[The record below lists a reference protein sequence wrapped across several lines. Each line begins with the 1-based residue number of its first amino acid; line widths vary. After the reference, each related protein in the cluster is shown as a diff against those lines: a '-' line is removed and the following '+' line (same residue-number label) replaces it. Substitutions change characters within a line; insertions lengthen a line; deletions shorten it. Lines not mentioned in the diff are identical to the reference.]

1 MEFSWR
7 NWLITNWKELEFKCK
22 NCTKCGLAKTRTN
35 VVFGY
40 GDVKSEILF
49 VGEGPGFHEDV
60 QGKPFVGR
68 SGKLLD
74 DMLEE
79 INLTR
84 ERVYIANIVKCR
96 PPENRDPL
104 PEEQELCINWLRN
117 QFYII
122 KPKIVVALGRIAAL
136 KIIDPDLKIT
146 KDHGKFL
153 MKKGTWFM
161 PTLHPAA
168 VLRNMSKKAEY
179 QEDFKK
185 LKSKIEE
192 LGIDFV

>member
-1 MEFSWR
+1 MSINFI
-7 NWLITNWKELEFKCK
+7 NNWKELEIKCK
-22 NCTKCGLAKTRTN
+22 NCTRCELSKTRTN

-40 GDVKSEILF
+40 GNVNSKILF
-49 VGEGPGFHEDV
+49 VGEGPGFHEDI

-74 DMLEE
+74 SLLEE

-84 ERVYIANIVKCR
+84 EKIYIANIVKCR

-136 KIIDPDLKIT
+136 KIISPNLKIT
-146 KDHGKFL
+146 KDHGIFL
-153 MKKGTWFM
+153 LKKQTWFM

-168 VLRNMSKKAEY
+168 VLRNMSKKPDV
-179 QEDFKK
+179 QSDFQK
-185 LKSKIEE
+185 LKSKIIE
-192 LGIDFV
+192 LDIII

>member
-192 LGIDFV
+192 LGIDVV

>member
-1 MEFSWR
+1 M
-7 NWLITNWKELEFKCK
+7 ITDWKKLEFKCK
-22 NCTKCGLAKTRTN
+22 NCTKCNLSKTRTN

-40 GDVKSEILF
+40 GDINSKILF
-49 VGEGPGFHEDV
+49 VGEGPGFHEDI

-74 DMLEE
+74 TLLEE

-84 ERVYIANIVKCR
+84 EKIYIANIVKCR

-136 KIIDPDLKIT
+136 KIISPDLKIT
-146 KDHGKFL
+146 KDHGNFVL
-153 MKKGTWFM
+153 KKETWFM

-168 VLRNMSKKAEY
+168 VLRNMSKKPDV

-185 LKSKIEE
+185 LESKIKE
-192 LGIDFV
+192 LEIF

>member
-1 MEFSWR
+1 LEFSWR

-192 LGIDFV
+192 LGIDVV

>member
-1 MEFSWR
+1 MSINFI
-7 NWLITNWKELEFKCK
+7 NNWKELEIKCK
-22 NCTKCGLAKTRTN
+22 NCTKCELAKTRTN

-40 GDVKSEILF
+40 GNINSKILF
-49 VGEGPGFHEDV
+49 VGEGPGFHEDI

-74 DMLEE
+74 SLLEE

-84 ERVYIANIVKCR
+84 EKIYIANIVKCR

-136 KIIDPDLKIT
+136 KIISPNLKIT
-146 KDHGKFL
+146 KDHGIFL
-153 MKKGTWFM
+153 LKKQTWFM

-168 VLRNMSKKAEY
+168 VLRNMSKKPDV
-179 QEDFKK
+179 QSDFQK
-185 LKSKIEE
+185 LKSKIIE
-192 LGIDFV
+192 LDLIY

>member
-1 MEFSWR
+1 
-7 NWLITNWKELEFKCK
+7 LITNWKELEFKCK

-192 LGIDFV
+192 LGIDVV

>member
-1 MEFSWR
+1 MSINFI
-7 NWLITNWKELEFKCK
+7 NNWKELEIKCK
-22 NCTKCGLAKTRTN
+22 NCTRCELSKTRTN

-40 GDVKSEILF
+40 GNVNSKILF
-49 VGEGPGFHEDV
+49 VGEGPGFHEDI

-74 DMLEE
+74 SLLEE

-84 ERVYIANIVKCR
+84 EKIYIANIVKCR

-136 KIIDPDLKIT
+136 KIISPNLKIT
-146 KDHGKFL
+146 KDHGIFL
-153 MKKGTWFM
+153 LKKQTWFM

-168 VLRNMSKKAEY
+168 VLRNISKKPDV
-179 QEDFKK
+179 QSDFQK
-185 LKSKIEE
+185 LKSKIIE
-192 LGIDFV
+192 LDIII

>member
-136 KIIDPDLKIT
+136 KIIAPDLKIT

-153 MKKGTWFM
+153 MKKGTWFI